1 MHRNPRH
8 LRSLLSHCKLTR
20 SQLHVH
26 RQYSTQRRNTTVDF
40 KQRLSALLFSCWQ
53 QRVVKIKRSITPI
66 GFLTSEKPKYSNFQF
81 TRTYKMADVEYEPGS
96 EAASNILKGLQE
108 KLLTDTE
115 LQERAQELVLNI
127 QDIRASVNAA
137 KAGAGTHRRG
147 GDEVQLIAVSKLKP
161 ASDILALHSAVN
173 GGQVHFGENYIQE
186 LWKKHA
192 ILPST
197 ISWHFIGGLQ
207 TSSISKLARIRNLYA
222 VHSIDSAKK
231 AVTLN
236 RLRPDGFPVV
246 NVFVQVNTSGE
257 DSKSG
262 VEPDVDGGELWD
274 VISTIR
280 KECPK
285 LNLVGLMTIGAIARS
300 QAAKEGEE
308 NEDFVAL
315 VKVAEGLERRIGR
328 EEGVKVELKLSM
340 GMSDDFESAI
350 GMGAGFVRVGSSIF
364 GARPKKADASIL

>member
-1 MHRNPRH
+1 MYRNPRH
-8 LRSLLSHCKLTR
+8 LRSLLSHC
-20 SQLHVH
+20 
-26 RQYSTQRRNTTVDF
+26 
-40 KQRLSALLFSCWQ
+40 
-53 QRVVKIKRSITPI
+53 
-66 GFLTSEKPKYSNFQF
+66 FLASEKPRYSSLQF

-96 EAASNILKGLQE
+96 EAASNILKDLQE

-115 LQERAQELVLNI
+115 LQERAQELILNI

-147 GDEVQLIAVSKLKP
+147 GGDDEVQLIAVSKLKP
-161 ASDILALHSAVN
+161 ASDILALHAAVN

-192 ILPST
+192 ILPTT

-222 VHSIDSAKK
+222 VHSIDSVKK

-262 VEPDVDGGELWD
+262 VEPEVDGGELWD

-308 NEDFVAL
+308 NEDFVTL
-315 VKVAEGLERRIGR
+315 VKVAEGLEGRIER

>member
-1 MHRNPRH
+1 MHRSSKH
-8 LRSLLSHCKLTR
+8 LRSLLSHCKLNR
-20 SQLHVH
+20 SQLHRH
-26 RQYSTQRRNTTVDF
+26 FSTPRRGPIVDF
-40 KQRLSALLFSCWQ
+40 KQQLFALISYYWHQ
-53 QRVVKIKRSITPI
+53 AVKRSITHW
-66 GFLTSEKPKYSNFQF
+66 FLRPKNQKTTNLRF

-96 EAASNILKGLQE
+96 EVASKVLKDLQE
-108 KLLTDTE
+108 RLQSDSE
-115 LQERAQELVLNI
+115 LQERAQELILNI
-127 QDIRASVNAA
+127 QDIRASINAA

-147 GDEVQLIAVSKLKP
+147 GGEVQLIAVSKLKP
-161 ASDILALHSAVN
+161 ASDILALHAAAS
-173 GGQVHFGENYIQE
+173 GGQEHFGENYIQE
-186 LWKKHA
+186 LWKKYT
-192 ILPST
+192 ILPTT

-207 TSSISKLARIRNLYA
+207 TSSISKLARIKNLYA

-231 AVTLN
+231 AVALN

-262 VEPDVDGGELWD
+262 VEPQGEELWD
-274 VISTIR
+274 VVATIR

-285 LNLVGLMTIGAIARS
+285 LNLLGLMTIGAIARS

-308 NEDFVAL
+308 NEDFVTL
-315 VKVAEGLERRIGR
+315 VKVAEGLEERIER

-340 GMSDDFESAI
+340 GMSDDFENAI

-364 GARPKKADASIL
+364 GARLKKADAIIL